1 MRRLTVKPIVFK
13 GCMTPKKLKR
23 YAKDP
28 NVFVMYNVYP
38 TVKGMYD
45 RIDNPNCPPYEE
57 CYKTRPLKIIYDRA
71 INNDNAMEFNLAALC
86 YRIDTGDLA
95 IFRIKELYA

>member
-28 NVFVMYNVYP
+28 NVFAMYNVHR
-38 TVKGMYD
+38 TVKAMYE
-45 RIDNPNCPPYEE
+45 RINNQNCPPYEE

-71 INNDNAMEFNLAALC
+71 IENDSAIGFNLEALC
-86 YRIDTGDLA
+86 YRIDYGDLV
-95 IFRIKELYA
+95 IFRVKELYA